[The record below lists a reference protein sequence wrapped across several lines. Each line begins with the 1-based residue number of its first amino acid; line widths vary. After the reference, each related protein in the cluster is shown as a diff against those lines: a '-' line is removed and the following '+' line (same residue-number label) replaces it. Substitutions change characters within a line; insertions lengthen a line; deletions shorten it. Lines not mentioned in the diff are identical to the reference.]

1 MGVEWIDHD
10 EGVRIVQTPSGFEY
24 NPLKASNMTPAEL
37 RRIRA
42 KAGLSLDEL
51 AKVLR
56 IEDRSTIHR
65 WEKGQRA
72 ISGPASIILEMLD
85 AGELPE
91 RYLSKR

>member
-1 MGVEWIDHD
+1 
-10 EGVRIVQTPSGFEY
+10 
-24 NPLKASNMTPAEL
+24 MTPDKC
-37 RRIRA
+37 RRIRT
-42 KAGLSLDEL
+42 KAGLSLDGL